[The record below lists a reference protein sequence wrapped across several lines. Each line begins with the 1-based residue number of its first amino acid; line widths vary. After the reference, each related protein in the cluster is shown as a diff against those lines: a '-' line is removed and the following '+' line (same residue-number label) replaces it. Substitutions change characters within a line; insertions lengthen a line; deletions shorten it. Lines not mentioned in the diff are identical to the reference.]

1 MQMNKIRHSP
11 LQQQHGIA
19 LIMSLV
25 ILLVLTLLGVTSM
38 NTSNLQSLMTS
49 NSQYQT
55 VALNSAEE
63 VMITAQNIVTAH
75 IASGST
81 TQPTGYYY
89 IGANA
94 ENEIDLSS
102 FNWDGAN
109 VGTVGSSKYIVEYT
123 GDTTINAASLA
134 WRQSQGIAGDTV
146 SVFRI
151 TARAPAS
158 RGAMR
163 YVQTVFVTIDAPAS

>member
-1 MQMNKIRHSP
+1 MHIDHIKTITVYKQRG
-11 LQQQHGIA
+11 LA

-55 VALNSAEE
+55 SALNTAEE
-63 VMITAQNIVTAH
+63 VMVAAEAVVNAH

-81 TQPTGYYY
+81 TRPTGYYY

-109 VGTVGSSKYIVEYT
+109 VGTVGSAKYIVEYT

>member
-1 MQMNKIRHSP
+1 MRMNNIKFLSAKKQRG
-11 LQQQHGIA
+11 LA

-38 NTSNLQSLMTS
+38 NTSNLQTLMTN

-55 VALNSAEE
+55 SALHSAEE
-63 VMITAQNIVTAH
+63 VVIAAEAVVNAH
-75 IASGST
+75 IASGTT

-89 IGANA
+89 IGVNA

-102 FNWDGAN
+102 FNWDGTN
-109 VGTVGSSKYIVEYT
+109 VASVGSAKYIVEYT

-134 WRQSQGIAGDTV
+134 WRQSQGIAGDTI

>member
-1 MQMNKIRHSP
+1 MQKNITKLNTP
-11 LQQQHGIA
+11 PQQRGLA

-25 ILLVLTLLGVTSM
+25 ILLILTLLGVTSM
-38 NTSNLQSLMTS
+38 NTSNLQMLMTS

-55 VALNSAEE
+55 SALNTAEE
-63 VMITAQNIVTAH
+63 VMASAQDVVNTH
-75 IASGST
+75 IATGST
-81 TQPTGYYY
+81 TQPTGYYFM
-89 IGANA
+89 GVNA
-94 ENEIDLSS
+94 VDEIDLST

-109 VGTVGSSKYIVEYT
+109 VGTVGSAKYIIEYS
-123 GDTTINAASLA
+123 GNTTINAASLA

-151 TARAPAS
+151 TVRAPAS

-163 YVQTVFVTIDAPAS
+163 YVQTVFVTIDSPNS